1 MNGDQIIRTLLT
13 SASRAAE
20 DRAGAEARAAKRLLW
35 ARAAIAVCRDL
46 QEEIDEAWDK
56 MLAER
61 PDDARKDELLP
72 DPPQQRHLDY
82 IHALMDDVI
91 ERDRWPREMY
101 WHAI

>member
-1 MNGDQIIRTLLT
+1 MKPDETIRSLLS

-20 DRAGAEARAAKRLLW
+20 DRAGARARAAKRLLW

-46 QEEIDEAWDK
+46 QQEIDEAWDK

-61 PDDARKDELLP
+61 PDAGGEDELLP

-82 IHALMDDVI
+82 LHALIDDI
-91 ERDRWPREMY
+91 MERDRWPREMY